1 MFRLVYV
8 EITAGADL
16 LKVLYANR
24 KFHIQAILISPH
36 REGMGWVYCFLF
48 AKLHIFRDT
57 TINYRH
63 KNI

>member
-24 KFHIQAILISPH
+24 KFNILVVWV
-36 REGMGWVYCFLF
+36 GMFFSIYKVTLF
-48 AKLHIFRDT
+48 P
-57 TINYRH
+57 
-63 KNI
+63 